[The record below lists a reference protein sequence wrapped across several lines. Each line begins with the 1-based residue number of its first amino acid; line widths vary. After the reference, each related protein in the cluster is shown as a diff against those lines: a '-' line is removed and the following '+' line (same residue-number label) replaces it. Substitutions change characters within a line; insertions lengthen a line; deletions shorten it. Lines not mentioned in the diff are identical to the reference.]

1 MGDLNEAARGRWPD
15 ILASLAG
22 LTDQQLT
29 DRHQPCPLCGGEDRY
44 RFDDQDGSGS
54 WFCNQCGGK
63 HQAGGAGNGMDLLMR
78 KTGWE
83 FKRAA
88 EEVERHLGIA
98 RPTPKAKGKPARV
111 PNQPPANAAPPSLAG
126 ASAQWC
132 YTDATGAQLFW
143 IQRVNLSS
151 GGKLF
156 LHRTWIDGA
165 WHRPSKADAFTSEW
179 PAPRPPYGLHL
190 LAQAPDAGVLIV
202 EGEKTAEAARLLF
215 FRTVVLTWC
224 GGAGGVLSTDWSALA
239 GRRVALWPDN
249 DTPGLRTMAKLAQH
263 LLQLGK
269 APQQLRIVAPP
280 ADAPAKWDLA
290 DATWSPQEA
299 AEHVKSN
306 LLDDVQGFIDANLP
320 QAVEQPTLPTPTPE
334 QPPIEIVGN
343 AHFECLGFDGD
354 VYYYQPRNT
363 GQVVRLAA
371 GSHSST
377 NMVRLAPLPYW
388 ETLYPGPRGTNW
400 TAAAASLFQQCAAA
414 GVYSPDRLRGR
425 GAYIDGRHVVLHLGD
440 RLVIDGHESSILKKL
455 PFKSRYVYQRAQLL
469 DGPGTLPPLT
479 DDEALP
485 LLELAE
491 RFRWEVPASGLLLA
505 GWVTLAP
512 VCGALDW
519 RPHAWLTGGA
529 GTGKSAI
536 LERYVMPLLGDLMLP
551 VASNTTE
558 AGLRQTL
565 RSDAMP
571 VVFDEAESNE
581 KVDHARM
588 QAILGLAR
596 VASTETRAH
605 LIKGSPSG
613 EVSRFHIRSMFFLSS
628 IATSLKQGADRSR
641 FAQLTL
647 RSTADQAQGERQDH
661 WEALDRDLER
671 YVTPEVAQRLI
682 SRTVSLIPTIRASTR
697 VFSRAAAE
705 HFDSQRLG
713 DQYGALLAG
722 AWSLMSTAVVTDREA
737 RALIE
742 QNDWAPYSQST
753 EVPDELRCIE
763 HILQTQVRVDITTGP
778 DRVST
783 ATRTLGEL
791 VDHLA
796 MPDNSHHLDAEG
808 VLGRHGIKVD
818 GQGTGAAVVI
828 SNTAKALAAIL
839 ADTAWAHSWATVL
852 ARLPGAEKV
861 TPQRFKGI
869 TGTSRAI
876 RLRYDQLQA

>member
-44 RFDDQDGSGS
+44 RFDDKDGSGS
-54 WFCNQCGGK
+54 WFCNRCGGRT
-63 HQAGGAGNGMDLLMR
+63 QSGGAGNGMDLLMR

-88 EEVERHLGIA
+88 EEIERHLGIA
-98 RPTPKAKGKPARV
+98 RPPRQQ
-111 PNQPPANAAPPSLAG
+111 QPPSEPPVHGAEAHWRYSETFIVARFPGKKIRPLWFDGTSWQWKAP
-126 ASAQWC
+126 
-132 YTDATGAQLFW
+132 
-143 IQRVNLSS
+143 
-151 GGKLF
+151 
-156 LHRTWIDGA
+156 
-165 WHRPSKADAFTSEW
+165 
-179 PAPRPPYGLHL
+179 PAPRPL
-190 LAQAPDAGVLIV
+190 LNLPQLAERPDATVLVV
-202 EGEKTAEAARLLF
+202 EGEKAWSAAATLFPTAVAI
-215 FRTVVLTWC
+215 TWASGC
-224 GGAGGVLSTDWSALA
+224 KALDKTDWSPLA
-239 GRRVALWPDN
+239 GRSVVLWPDN
-249 DTPGLRTMAKLAQH
+249 DGPGHDAMRKLAQ
-263 LLQLGK
+263 LLLAAGAK
-269 APQQLRIVAPP
+269 TVRLVSNPP
-280 ADAPAKWDLA
+280 DAPEGWDVA
-290 DATWSPQEA
+290 DATWTPREA
-299 AEHVKSN
+299 ATYVK
-306 LLDDVQGFIDANLP
+306 ANLSDP
-320 QAVEQPTLPTPTPE
+320 VQLEQQPTLQPAPQPVPE
-334 QPPIEIVGN
+334 TRGN
-343 AHFECLGFDGD
+343 RHFQCLGFDGD
-354 VYYYQPRNT
+354 SYFYQPRAT
-363 GQVVRLAA
+363 GQVLKLSAGSHTSTNLVRLAE
-371 GSHSST
+371 
-377 NMVRLAPLPYW
+377 LPYW

-414 GVYSPDRLRGR
+414 GVYSPDRIRGR
-425 GAYIDGRHVVLHLGD
+425 GAYLDSRKVLLHLGD
-440 RLVIDGHESSILKKL
+440 RLVIDGQEHSILDPL

-469 DGPGTLPPLT
+469 DGPGTMPPLG
-479 DDEALP
+479 DDDALR

-512 VCGALDW
+512 ICGALDW

-536 LERYVMPLLGDLMLP
+536 LERYVMPLLGDMVLP

-565 RSDAMP
+565 RSDALP

-581 KVDHARM
+581 KVDQARM

-628 IATSLKQGADRSR
+628 IATALKQGADRSR

-647 RSTADQAQGERQDH
+647 RSSNDMPQAERQAH
-661 WEALDRDLER
+661 WQALERDLVR
-671 YVTPEVAQRLI
+671 YIDPDVAQRLI
-682 SRTVSLIPTIRASTR
+682 ARTIGLIPTIRQSAK
-697 VFSRAAAE
+697 VFSHAAAE

-722 AWSLMSTAVVTDREA
+722 AWSLMSRSVPSEREA
-737 RALIE
+737 KALIE
-742 QNDWAPYSQST
+742 QNDWAPYSEAT
-753 EVPDELRCIE
+753 EIPDERRCIE

-796 MPDNSHHLDAEG
+796 TDTGTVHIDAENT
-808 VLGRHGIKVD
+808 LGRHGIKVD
-818 GQGTGAAVVI
+818 ATDAGLTVVI

-839 ADTAWAHSWATVL
+839 ADTAWANSWGTVL
-852 ARLPGAEKV
+852 ARLPGAQKV

-869 TGTSRAI
+869 TGTSRAV
-876 RLRYDQLQA
+876 RLRYDQLQS

>member
-54 WFCNQCGGK
+54 WFCNRCGGK

-78 KTGWE
+78 RTGWE

-88 EEVERHLGIA
+88 QEVERHLGIA
-98 RPTPKAKGKPARV
+98 PQLPPSHGREVVRQSVAGNPDHAFKAE
-111 PNQPPANAAPPSLAG
+111 QPPTEPPTRGAEAFWRYSPTFVVTRFPGKKIRPITWTGTAWEWKAP
-126 ASAQWC
+126 
-132 YTDATGAQLFW
+132 
-143 IQRVNLSS
+143 
-151 GGKLF
+151 
-156 LHRTWIDGA
+156 
-165 WHRPSKADAFTSEW
+165 
-179 PAPRPPYGLHL
+179 PAPRPLL
-190 LAQAPDAGVLIV
+190 NLAQLAERPTASVLVV
-202 EGEKTAEAARLLF
+202 EGEKTCDAAARLF
-215 FRTVVLTWC
+215 PTAVAITWASGC
-224 GGAGGVLSTDWSALA
+224 KAIDKSDWSPLR
-239 GRRVALWPDN
+239 GRKVVLWPDH
-249 DTPGLRTMAKLAQH
+249 DAPGAQAMDRLAQLLLRTGVETVRL
-263 LLQLGK
+263 
-269 APQQLRIVAPP
+269 VANPP
-280 ADAPAKWDLA
+280 ESPEGWDLA
-290 DATWSPQEA
+290 DATWTPQEA
-299 AEHVKSN
+299 ASYVK
-306 LLDDVQGFIDANLP
+306 ANLSDPVQLQAEPEP
-320 QAVEQPTLPTPTPE
+320 QPDLAPTLTPE
-334 QPPIEIVGN
+334 PPPIEIVGN

-377 NMVRLAPLPYW
+377 NLVRLAPLPYW

-440 RLVIDGHESSILKKL
+440 RLVIDGHESSILQKL

-469 DGPGTLPPLT
+469 DGPGTLAPLT

-485 LLELAE
+485 ILELAE
-491 RFRWEVPASGLLLA
+491 RFRWDVPASGLLLA

-565 RSDAMP
+565 RSDALP

-647 RSTADQAQGERQDH
+647 RSTAEQPQGERQDH
-661 WEALDRDLER
+661 WEALDRDLDR

-682 SRTVSLIPTIRASTR
+682 SRTVSLIPTIRASTK

-722 AWSLMSTAVVTDREA
+722 AWSLMSTAVATDREA
-737 RALIE
+737 RALIQ
-742 QNDWAPYSQST
+742 QNDWAPYSEAT
-753 EVPDELRCIE
+753 EVPDERRCID
-763 HILQTQVRVDITTGP
+763 HIMQTQIRVDATNTQGHVSTQVR
-778 DRVST
+778 
-783 ATRTLGEL
+783 TLREL
-791 VDHLA
+791 VDHLVS
-796 MPDNSHHLDAEG
+796 PDAGLYLDAENT
-808 VLGRHGIKVD
+808 LGRHGIRVD
-818 GQGTGAAVVI
+818 NGTVSI

-839 ADTAWAHSWATVL
+839 SDTAWAHSWATVL
-852 ARLPGAEKV
+852 ARLPGAAKAGTV
-861 TPQRFKGI
+861 YFKGL
-869 TGTSRAI
+869 GSNSRAI
-876 RLRYDQLQA
+876 AIPLTAL